1 MEFGAIEQHA
11 AQNGKF
17 ISRSTVEEK
26 DAKVSFKNELVSK
39 INQNAGVVQAAEKA
53 HEQTFLKSAKQK
65 KDKKDW
71 EQEDDEE
78 YAQQVLTKLKKKL
91 KNVLHSERINIG
103 L

>member
-1 MEFGAIEQHA
+1 MELGAIEQHV

-17 ISRSTVEEK
+17 VSRSTTEEK
-26 DAKVSFKNELVSK
+26 DVKISFKNELVSK

-65 KDKKDW
+65 KEKKDW
-71 EQEDDEE
+71 EQDDDEE
-78 YAQQVLTKLKKKL
+78 FAQQVLTKLKKKL
-91 KNVLHSERINIG
+91 KNVLHSERINLG

>member
-17 ISRSTVEEK
+17 TSRSTVEEK

-53 HEQTFLKSAKQK
+53 HEQTFLKKKKQK
-65 KDKKDW
+65 KDKKNKKKTIKKFKK
-71 EQEDDEE
+71 
-78 YAQQVLTKLKKKL
+78 YLKK
-91 KNVLHSERINIG
+91 NI
-103 L
+103 LCQKVNQYIS